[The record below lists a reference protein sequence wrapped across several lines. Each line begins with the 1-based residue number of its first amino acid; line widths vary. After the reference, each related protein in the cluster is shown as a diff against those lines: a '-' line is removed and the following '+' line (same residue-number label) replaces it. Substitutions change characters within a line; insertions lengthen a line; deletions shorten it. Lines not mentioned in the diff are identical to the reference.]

1 MPDCVPTAV
10 RSLWWAGSWW
20 LRPQDA
26 VGGSDP
32 TGTGGS
38 DPAHAWR
45 VQCTACGMRM
55 GKLKWGNLQRHHKS
69 QTHRAAVLKTIGV
82 KPDNL
87 TAVPGAPSASD
98 FAQVWKELRA
108 GAARIARESVGCDR
122 GKLWRMLCCLGEAAF
137 MMDRRFLKDAGVL
150 VAIHRDEVNG

>member
-1 MPDCVPTAV
+1 MDKFPLLSSEIV
-10 RSLWWAGSWW
+10 SLTTHHDESVMQAWSGHTWAKFT
-20 LRPQDA
+20 RAA

-32 TGTGGS
+32 TGTVGS

-45 VQCTACGMRM
+45 VQCTSCGMQM

-87 TAVPGAPSASD
+87 TAVPGAPRARH
-98 FAQVWKELRA
+98 FAHMWKELRA
-108 GAARIARESVGCDR
+108 GAARIATEDYVG
-122 GKLWRMLCCLGEAAF
+122 
-137 MMDRRFLKDAGVL
+137 
-150 VAIHRDEVNG
+150 

>member
-1 MPDCVPTAV
+1 MVLPRTAKLEQKCLKKLPLLSPDIV
-10 RSLWWAGSWW
+10 SLMTH
-20 LRPQDA
+20 QDESVLKAWSGHTWVKLTRAA

-45 VQCTACGMRM
+45 VQCTACGMQL

-69 QTHRAAVLKTIGV
+69 QKHQAAVLKTIGV

-108 GAARIARESVGCDR
+108 GAARNV
-122 GKLWRMLCCLGEAAF
+122 
-137 MMDRRFLKDAGVL
+137 
-150 VAIHRDEVNG
+150 